1 MLYSKLKDILLKIR
15 SIPPRRV
22 FLFTIIGVGIVF
34 IVPHFLNLV
43 VVLGQH
49 IPVRAAR
56 IEHTFANKASLGW
69 RFFPLQ
75 YLKTDY
81 LYGLAWG
88 VILGLSIFIWPVRS
102 EDKKPILIAWGIK
115 LFVVLFLML
124 FYEWHYNSL
133 DSYGYYNATFYN
145 RSEWPFMEIQGTIF
159 AMVNLVW
166 LQQQIIPSFHAAKV
180 SFAML
185 GLIAVY
191 VFYRGLII
199 FLKKEKIRLF
209 YFFIFFPSILFWSST
224 LGKESISLL
233 GMALYA
239 YGVIG
244 WHCRRERLYFL
255 ILTLGILLSM
265 YLRVWFV
272 LILLPPLAVLLFLD
286 LKKSGKIWFLISGIS
301 FIILFKNI
309 FIKFFQPQILG
320 KLVDLANRMSRGFD
334 AGGSALGLHESFLD
348 IGQMLAYIPR
358 GLFTALFRPLLLE
371 VHNLFG
377 FFTGCENFLIL
388 MFLFLAV
395 FKIRWADLR
404 EPLFTW
410 AILLILAWGSIY
422 SFLAYNLGTITRYRL
437 QILPILLS
445 VILFLFRDKALSK
458 ER

>member
-1 MLYSKLKDILLKIR
+1 
-15 SIPPRRV
+15 
-22 FLFTIIGVGIVF
+22 
-34 IVPHFLNLV
+34 
-43 VVLGQH
+43 LGQH
-49 IPVRAAR
+49 IPIRAVRV
-56 IEHTFANKASLGW
+56 EHTFANKVLLGW
-69 RFFPLQ
+69 HFSSSQ
-75 YLKTDY
+75 YLKADY
-81 LYGLAWG
+81 LYGLIWG
-88 VILGLSIFIWPVRS
+88 IVLGLSILVWPVRS
-102 EDKKPILIAWGIK
+102 EDKKPILIAWGVK

-199 FLKKEKIRLF
+199 FLKKEKISLF
-209 YFFIFFPSILFWSST
+209 YLFIFFPSILFWSST

-233 GMALYA
+233 GMALYV
-239 YGVIG
+239 YGVVG
-244 WHCRRERLYFL
+244 WHCRRQRLYLL
-255 ILTLGILLSM
+255 ILILGILLSV
-265 YLRVWFV
+265 YIRAWFG
-272 LILLPPLAVLLFLD
+272 LILLPPFIILLFLD
-286 LKKSGKIWFLISGIS
+286 LKKSGKIWFLVACVS

-309 FIKFFQPQILG
+309 LIKFFHPQALD
-320 KLVDLANRMSRGFD
+320 KLVNLANRMSRGFD
-334 AGGSALGLHESFLD
+334 AGGSALGVNVSFSNLD
-348 IGQMLAYIPR
+348 QMLNYIPI
-358 GLFTALFRPLLLE
+358 GLFTALFRPFPLE

-377 FFTGCENFLIL
+377 FFAGCENFLIL

-395 FKIRWADLR
+395 FKIRWADIR

-410 AILLILAWGSIY
+410 AILLILAWGSVY
-422 SFLAYNLGTITRYRL
+422 SFLAYNLGTISRYRL

-445 VILFLFRDKALSK
+445 VILFLFRDKAPSK
-458 ER
+458 GRQL